1 MDKENVINQIIDMQ
15 RRMSQVLL
23 PFALHAWR
31 ESAVPLSQLKSLL
44 IITSKNGTNYRT
56 LAQDLGV
63 TPGDV
68 TGLVQR
74 LVTQGL
80 VIRQPNPKDR
90 RIVLLQASDKGR
102 ELLVNLMESQTQH
115 TIRILKYMSMS
126 ELQSLSQGL
135 AGVIHAVEE
144 HQKEF
149 S

>member
-1 MDKENVINQIIDMQ
+1 MDKNKVINQITELQ

-31 ESAVPLSQLKSLL
+31 ELEVPLAQLKSLL
-44 IITSKNGTNYRT
+44 IISSKGETNYRT
-56 LAQDLGV
+56 LAEDLGV

-68 TGLVQR
+68 TGLVER
-74 LVTQGL
+74 LVSQGL
-80 VIRQPNPKDR
+80 VNRKPSPKDR

-102 ELLVNLMESQTQH
+102 QLLADLMESQTQH
-115 TIRILKYMSMS
+115 TIRILKYLSLQ

-144 HQKEF
+144 HQEEF
-149 S
+149 C

>member
-1 MDKENVINQIIDMQ
+1 MDKNKVINQITELQ

-31 ESAVPLSQLKSLL
+31 ELEVPLAQLKSLL
-44 IITSKNGTNYRT
+44 IITSKGETNYRT
-56 LAQDLGV
+56 LAEDLGV

-68 TGLVQR
+68 TGLVER
-74 LVTQGL
+74 LVSQGL
-80 VIRQPNPKDR
+80 VNRKPSPKDR

-102 ELLVNLMESQTQH
+102 QLLADLMESQTQH
-115 TIRILKYMSMS
+115 TIRILKYLSLQ

-144 HQKEF
+144 HQEEF
-149 S
+149 C